1 MMNKIILSIW
11 YFGRYYV
18 FEDINDEFLYNE
30 KNFIGIENAPKKKI
44 ENENVFQWMLQ
55 GLEEE
60 S

>member
-1 MMNKIILSIW
+1 MFLKI
-11 YFGRYYV
+11 V
-18 FEDINDEFLYNE
+18 NDEFLDNE
-30 KNFIGIENAPKKKI
+30 KNFIGIENAPKKNI

>member
-1 MMNKIILSIW
+1 MFLK
-11 YFGRYYV
+11 F
-18 FEDINDEFLYNE
+18 INDEFLDNE
-30 KNFIGIENAPKKKI
+30 KNLNGIENAPKKNI